1 MNFGIEFDSLTDT
14 PELYALELTHSDNGE
29 VHTITNEPGKQA
41 SIKIYYAISRNDHFQ
56 ITPVQA
62 KIGLELY
69 GDYVQQEQQQPNSHP
84 NIRLLLNI
92 IAQNQ
97 TWTVKTI

>member
-1 MNFGIEFDSLTDT
+1 MKFGIEYDALPGT
-14 PELYALELTHSDNGE
+14 PELNALELTQSDNGE
-29 VHTITNEPGKQA
+29 IHTIKNEPGKQA
-41 SIKIYYAISRNDHFQ
+41 SIKIYYAISRNNNFQ
-56 ITPVQA
+56 ITSVQA

-92 IAQNQ
+92 IAHNQ